1 MLKDE
6 LLKMYHELQSDDDIS
21 TKYVNIN
28 YYPVIND
35 EIISLCVSNEVS
47 VKEINDKSFECFDI
61 ILNITGELIGGISFD
76 YYNTNSDFGNVTY
89 YIKEQF
95 QNNGYATRALK
106 LLVTLLKNNNFKGD
120 KDLYFWVGYH
130 NDYSQKVVLN
140 NGGKVMS
147 GGEKETKSPYILRI
161 KI

>member
-1 MLKDE
+1 MIKDE
-6 LLKMYHELQSDDDIS
+6 LVKMYHELQCDDDFCS
-21 TKYVNIN
+21 KYVSLN

-35 EIISLCVSNEVS
+35 EIISLSVSNKVS
-47 VKEINDKSFECFDI
+47 SDEINDRSFECFDI
-61 ILNITGELIGGISFD
+61 VLNNTNEIIGGISFD
-76 YYNTNSDFGNVTY
+76 YHIPNPDFGNVTY

-120 KDLYFWVGYH
+120 KDLYFWIGYH
-130 NDYSQKVVLN
+130 NEYSQKVVLN

-147 GGEKETKSPYILRI
+147 GGEKEIKSPYMLRI